1 MIHRSHIEADHRRL
15 PPKPY
20 HCGTCT
26 KIKGYKLKRCLARH
40 LHESKAH
47 LNEAYIC
54 CEQRIKRKYDF
65 KRHLKRHI
73 MGEYGPVTTPPR
85 CACGYLVDEQAA
97 VDSLTAGAEQASRAV
112 EEYIEEHAVEDG
124 AAHAG

>member
-85 CACGYLVDEQAA
+85 CACGYLVDEQPDPDLEIILEH
-97 VDSLTAGAEQASRAV
+97 VEPCGNAGRSVRPKKKKRQ
-112 EEYIEEHAVEDG
+112 
-124 AAHAG
+124 